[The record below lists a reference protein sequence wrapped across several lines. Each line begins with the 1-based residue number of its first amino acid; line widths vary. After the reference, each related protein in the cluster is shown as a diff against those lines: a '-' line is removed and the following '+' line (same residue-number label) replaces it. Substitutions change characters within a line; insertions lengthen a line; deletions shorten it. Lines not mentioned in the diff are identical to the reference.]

1 MPSERAL
8 QYNSV
13 FELRNA
19 TDVAPT
25 SDHLD
30 MPDRRDGR
38 IYDYDAVLKLAV
50 EVALTTGRPLLLRGE
65 PGSGKSS
72 LAAFVARNLG
82 WRYYE
87 HVVTS
92 ATRAEDLLWR
102 YDAIKRLSDAQVRPQ
117 IDPPPLND
125 YDYVEPGV
133 LWWVFNPESARRR
146 GAPAEGPEPTTPP
159 DEPNAILNAQRE
171 EGHAV
176 VLIDELDKADPH
188 VPNGLLVPLGSA
200 SFRVRETDTEVT
212 RARRDGAGDDMST
225 LLVVITT
232 NEERDLPPAFLR
244 RCVIHHLRHP
254 DARRLVRIAQLHL
267 EQSGEAFDDE
277 TRTLC
282 KAIARRLCKL
292 RVDARAQGQR
302 PPSTAE
308 YLDAV
313 RACRKLGIKVGRS
326 RAWETLERA
335 TLKKVERLDETDGV
349 VTT

>member
-1 MPSERAL
+1 MAPDRSLRYRSEL
-8 QYNSV
+8 V
-13 FELRNA
+13 LRNEPPAADTASA
-19 TDVAPT
+19 T
-25 SDHLD
+25 D

-38 IYDYDAVLKLAV
+38 IYDYDAALKLAV

-102 YDAIKRLSDAQVRPQ
+102 YDAIRRLSDAQVRRAG
-117 IDPPPLND
+117 DPPLND
-125 YDYVEPGV
+125 HDYIEPGV
-133 LWWVFNPESARRR
+133 LWWVFNPDSARRR
-146 GAPAEGPEPTTPP
+146 GAPANDPP
-159 DEPNAILNAQRE
+159 PAKPAEEPNAELNAERR

-176 VLIDELDKADPH
+176 VLIDELDKADPD

-200 SFRVRETDTEVT
+200 SFRVTETEAEVA
-212 RARRDGAGDDMST
+212 RAPSEDGHDEASR

-244 RCVIHHLRHP
+244 RCIIHHLQHP
-254 DARRLVRIAQLHL
+254 DAPRLVRIAQLHL
-267 EQSGEAFDDE
+267 EQSGETVDKP
-277 TRTLC
+277 TLALC
-282 KAIARRLCKL
+282 RAIARRLTTL
-292 RVDARAQGQR
+292 RQEARELAQR

-313 RACRKLGIKVGRS
+313 RACRKLDIRVGKS
-326 RAWETLERA
+326 RAWETLELA
-335 TLKKVERLDETDGV
+335 TLKKVERQADVDGDG
-349 VTT
+349 TP